1 MNAKQLIRF
10 SLIGLAALL
19 PFSSCNAG
27 NAKKSD
33 SDSQPAP
40 KSTVGSTGRIVCY
53 FSATGTTAREAKRLV
68 EIANADI
75 YEIVP
80 AEKYTAEDLDW
91 RNKKSRSYIEMH
103 DLTIRPKLTGE
114 QPDLSKYKEVFIGFP
129 NWWDM
134 APTVINT
141 FIEANDLK
149 GKKIMPFQ
157 TSGGSTIDN
166 SVAVLKGLYPDLDWR
181 PGLLMNGASDRDVK
195 DWVEK

>member
-40 KSTVGSTGRIVCY
+40 KSAVGSTGRIVCY
-53 FSATGTTAREAKRLV
+53 FSATGTTAREAKRLA

-141 FIEANDLK
+141 VIEANDLK